1 MREQSVVVPRIRA
14 GLFAASDWL
23 GFGFVQDAAPRIYL
37 EELSSA
43 ALDRLGLSIKGTG
56 GEGRRGAE
64 GGPVSRTRL
73 LIDPGI

>member
-1 MREQSVVVPRIRA
+1 VREQSVVVPRIRA

-23 GFGFVQDAAPRIYL
+23 GFGFVQGAPRIYL

-56 GEGRRGAE
+56 
-64 GGPVSRTRL
+64 VSRTRL